1 MICVCSG
8 VFSHRISLTSGRL
21 VNDVHLGEEG
31 SGDEDLHGGGDEEL
45 DDQQDDGR
53 RTLLG
58 DAAVTVSDGGLSLQG
73 EEKSP
78 RQRLHLHH
86 THTVVC

>member
-1 MICVCSG
+1 M
-8 VFSHRISLTSGRL
+8 
-21 VNDVHLGEEG
+21 DVHLGEER

-53 RTLLG
+53 RTFLG

-73 EEKSP
+73 EEKGP

-86 THTVVC
+86 THTVVCWRIKL